1 MIHIKFGYYACDIIR
16 NISHLD
22 FQELVSGELIRPDK
36 SSIFKVK
43 SITKSLPVSSGLV
56 DYVITAVIETD
67 GDLGQDFEGNLRL
80 CKLDSLRQIPY
91 LLNVH
96 GVLLG
101 CSKYQGICPAG
112 TWLKYCRYSTEHYPI
127 IQLSVVF
134 QLPQKLPLVVL
145 TRLPI

>member
-1 MIHIKFGYYACDIIR
+1 MIQIKCGKFACAIIR

-96 GVLLG
+96 GSLLG
-101 CSKYQGICPAG
+101 CSKYQSICTAIK
-112 TWLKYCRYSTEHYPI
+112 WLKYCRYSTEYYPI
-127 IQLSVVF
+127 NQSSVVF
-134 QLPQKLPLVVL
+134 QLPQKLPFVVL